1 LVNAIH
7 PLGETVPWREAL
19 FDTSWRRWEFWLFT
33 AVLSWALVPVVEE
46 LFYRGYCQRRLAE
59 DWGDGAAIVGV
70 SCLLIFSHGQYLM
83 PNAYNAAKIAS
94 LLVATIGAPWCSPG
108 PDRRLTGARTTDF

>member
-33 AVLSWALVPVVEE
+33 AVLSWALVPVIEE

-70 SCLLIFSHGQYLM
+70 SCLLIFSHGQ
-83 PNAYNAAKIAS
+83 
-94 LLVATIGAPWCSPG
+94 
-108 PDRRLTGARTTDF
+108 